1 MNIPTITMDRG
12 AARRAF
18 LEYRSAV
25 RAALDREVELVDDR
39 RAAAIAEQ
47 RAADEALMRGY
58 RQLALGHQ
66 VIDLRRVIREG
77 GQDDQGRPRLA
88 IARADETTIHMGRS
102 RDGAVSFT
110 SVGQR
115 IDHADPRTLR
125 NIRLPAGTLPVLQSP
140 SWVNAHAIVPTIPPR
155 YRPAQPDRY
164 HILWEAEWQ
173 RVPPRDPAL
182 LRALGD
188 GLYVVLATWDLTELE
203 RAVLGMRA

>member
-1 MNIPTITMDRG
+1 MNIPTIKMDRG

-25 RAALDREVELVDDR
+25 RAALDREVELVDER
-39 RAAAIAEQ
+39 RAAAVAA
-47 RAADEALMRGY
+47 RRSADEALMRGY
-58 RQLALGHQ
+58 GQLALGHQ
-66 VIDLRRVIREG
+66 VIDLQRVIREG
-77 GQDDQGRPRLA
+77 GEDDQGRPRLA
-88 IARADETTIHMGRS
+88 IARADETTIHMSRW
-102 RDGAVSFT
+102 RDGSLVFM
-110 SVGQR
+110 SVAQR
-115 IDHADPRTLR
+115 TDHADPRTLR

-140 SWVNAHAIVPTIPPR
+140 SSVSADAIVPTIPPR

-188 GLYVVLATWDLTELE
+188 GLYVVLATWDLTDLE
-203 RAVLGMRA
+203 RAVLGIRA